1 MSQIKLK
8 EKEHRGNIEGTLLTE
23 SLHLEILGTHIK
35 LLCF

>member
-8 EKEHRGNIEGTLLTE
+8 EKEHRGNIEGILLTK
-23 SLHLEILGTHIK
+23 SLHLEVLETHIE